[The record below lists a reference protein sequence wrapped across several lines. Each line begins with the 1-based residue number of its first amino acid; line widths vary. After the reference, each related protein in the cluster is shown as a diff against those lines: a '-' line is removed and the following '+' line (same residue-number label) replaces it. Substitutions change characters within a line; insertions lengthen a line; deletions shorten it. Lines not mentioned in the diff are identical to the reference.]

1 MLVFLPSAAANASTL
16 TPRAAGA
23 AALVAGLTFF
33 TAFGDEVAA
42 GALAALAAIS
52 GVAGKLGSKRR
63 RDDGWAVPM
72 LAAAA
77 AGSAVILVLSVSFTA
92 FRAS

>member
-16 TPRAAGA
+16 TPR
-23 AALVAGLTFF
+23 
-33 TAFGDEVAA
+33 AA